1 MSKPR
6 LLAHFQSAIEAHS
19 FEYYG
24 GMIVPSEEELER
36 VPGYDKRRRIRC
48 SIEGLE
54 PHPCIFHRVNGQYG
68 LMVTKQKM
76 NSKGWIHGQL
86 VDVKIYD
93 ETSKYGM
100 EMPEV
105 WKEMMEQEEEVFHRF
120 EALTPGRQRSI
131 LYYIGKAKRIDT
143 QIQRALL
150 VSRNLKLGANQTPDF
165 VDKNFGEKL

>member
-1 MSKPR
+1 MSEPH
-6 LLAHFQSAIEAHS
+6 LLAHFQSPIEAHS

-24 GMIVPSEEELER
+24 GMIVPSEEELEK
-36 VPGYDKRRRIRC
+36 VPGYDKRKRIRC

-54 PHPCIFHRVNGQYG
+54 PHPCIFHKVNGQFG

-76 NSKGWIHGQL
+76 KSKGWIHGQL

-100 EMPEV
+100 AMPEV
-105 WKEMMEQEEEVFHRF
+105 WEEMMDQEEEIFHRF
-120 EALTPGRQRSI
+120 ESLTPGRQRSI
-131 LYYIGKAKRIDT
+131 LHYIGSAKRIET

-150 VSRNLKLGANQTPDF
+150 VSRNLKLGAKDPMDLMN
-165 VDKNFGEKL
+165 KHFGED